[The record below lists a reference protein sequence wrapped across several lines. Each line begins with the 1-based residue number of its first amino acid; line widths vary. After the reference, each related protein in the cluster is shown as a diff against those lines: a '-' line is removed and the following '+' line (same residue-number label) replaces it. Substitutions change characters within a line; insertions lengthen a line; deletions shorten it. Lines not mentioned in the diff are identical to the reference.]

1 MNCPSNQEVGIHS
14 EADRIL
20 RIWGT
25 WKHCEGGVVALGYPK
40 RSAGFDC
47 GGASTEDSFDEL
59 VSAADRRTGAISEAI
74 LDDMGRDGLTV
85 QVMAIWCRYYADV
98 WRMRQPYEMLVGGT
112 IEFLI
117 RARRKGIA
125 V

>member
-1 MNCPSNQEVGIHS
+1 MIPA

-20 RIWGT
+20 RIWGN
-25 WKHCEGGVVALGYPK
+25 WKATEGGVVTLGYPK

-47 GGASTEDSFDEL
+47 GGASTEDTFDHL
-59 VSAADRRTGAISEAI
+59 VESADKRTGAVADSI
-74 LDDMGRDGLTV
+74 LDDMSRDGLTI

-98 WRMRQPYEMLVGGT
+98 WRMRQPYETLFDGA